1 MKHSGKI
8 LVLLLAIF
16 MLPETSWGEGS
27 AGSFWSTYLKRA
39 GITFSL
45 IDFDV
50 YNKGST
56 NTNGT
61 LSEDFSLSPFVTLA
75 SPYTFFGNSNWGWF
89 MEYSLS
95 SFRLNQQLIDIE
107 LVDLGTSVKGYYA
120 FVTPI
125 LFYSFSGRDTSRKH
139 GKTIIVGLGAGIGY
153 LSATGDIIFTETT
166 QQRIDF
172 DVSGRAE
179 AVLLY
184 FDYRKGNFVT
194 RLNTGLT
201 GLTEGNFDYDASSFS
216 LSFGYN
222 FDF

>member
-1 MKHSGKI
+1 MKCSGKA

-16 MLPETSWGEGS
+16 MLPATSWGEGNT
-27 AGSFWSTYLKRA
+27 GSLWSTYLKRA

-75 SPYTFFGNSNWGWF
+75 SPYTFIGNSNWGWF
-89 MEYSLS
+89 IEYSLS
-95 SFRLNQQLIDIE
+95 SFQLNQQLIDID

-120 FVTPI
+120 FVTPT
-125 LFYSFSGRDTSRKH
+125 LFYSFSGRHTGSEH
-139 GKTIIVGLGAGIGY
+139 GNTIIVGLGAGVGY
-153 LSATGDIIFTETT
+153 LNATGDIIFTETT

-172 DVSGRAE
+172 DVSGMAE

-184 FDYRKGNFVT
+184 VDYRRGNFVT

-201 GLTEGNFDYDASSFS
+201 GLTEGNLDYDATSFS

-222 FDF
+222 F